1 MIQLLI
7 LFLSVATALLVF
19 TKKYKLIP
27 IYMLFVFL
35 FTIDYANYYL
45 KIDSSLSGYLVKMY
59 TEILFVFTTLYFIAS
74 SLKSNKTNKI
84 AFYTLLFLVLTL
96 AIGINKN
103 GALSA
108 ILDWKSSIL
117 PIALPLLLIYSK
129 IVDSNTIKKLMGFVC
144 LLTLLNT
151 TIALFQY
158 STFNGDPQSSW
169 RYDFLVN
176 ARQNNETENE
186 ERFVTYQIVRN
197 DKLRAS
203 GIFVSALQYSYL
215 AAFSAFYIFLQILSV
230 KKNKFVLYLGYS
242 TLLLTFILGMLASQ
256 VRASFI
262 IFLVA
267 IATYY
272 TCTKRSPTGITLLTK
287 RALTLI
293 LVNYS
298 ILLLTLFIFG
308 ADSLD
313 ASAAGRAPQYLKAI
327 SEFSIIGAG
336 LGKYRGQFDSDLVY
350 GSLTL
355 GLIFLFIPLLFVTML
370 RKTSSKQALYSDENA
385 YTVTLAFCIATSVAT
400 VSLFQHLSGTVL
412 YYVTWLLLIASA
424 TRVSSPIHKPSIAK
438 NKTYKMYHEVNTIV
452 GKARN

>member
-1 MIQLLI
+1 MIQFLI
-7 LFLSVATALLVF
+7 LFLSIATASLVF

-45 KIDSSLSGYLVKMY
+45 KIDSSFSGYLVKMY
-59 TEILFVFTTLYFIAS
+59 TEILFTFTALYFIAN
-74 SLKSNKTNKI
+74 SLKSNKTNKT
-84 AFYTLLFLVLTL
+84 ALYMLLFLALTF
-96 AIGINKN
+96 AVGISKN

-117 PIALPLLLIYSK
+117 PIALPLLLTYSK
-129 IVDSNTIKKLMGFVC
+129 IVDSKTINKLVGFIC
-144 LLTLLNT
+144 LLTLANT
-151 TIALFQY
+151 AIALFQY

-169 RYDFLVN
+169 RYDFLVD

-186 ERFVTYQIVRN
+186 ERFVTYQIVRD

-215 AAFSAFYIFLQILSV
+215 AAFSAFYIFLQILTV
-230 KKNKFVLYLGYS
+230 KKNKLFLYLGYS
-242 TLLLTFILGMLASQ
+242 TLFLTFILGMLASQ

-262 IFLVA
+262 ILIVA

-272 TCTKRSPTGITLLTK
+272 LCTKRSPIGITLLTK
-287 RALTLI
+287 RAFTLI

-327 SEFSIIGAG
+327 SEFSVIGAG

-355 GLIFLFIPLLFVTML
+355 GVMFLFIPYLFVTMF
-370 RKTSSKQALYSDENA
+370 RKASSKQALYSDKNA

-412 YYVTWLLLIASA
+412 YYVTWLLLITSA
-424 TRVSSPIHKPSIAK
+424 TRVSNPSSQATRAK
-438 NKTYKMYHEVNTIV
+438 NQTYNMYHALNTE
-452 GKARN
+452 A